1 MNWVRVIGGLAM
13 LIFWSDYG
21 RAATL
26 TWSANAEIDLAGYR
40 IYQCNR
46 TPCTP
51 SSGNQSLLVSL
62 GKVTSY
68 NIGTP
73 TATKYFYITA
83 FDTTNLES
91 GGSNVATFAPPGS
104 TPTVAPLNGL
114 TLTVVGIPS
123 TGRWGVEGSTNDMR
137 DVMSKVYLDGNAYLT
152 DSTPPYSFPLS
163 SGFTTTG
170 TFGAGT
176 HKVEFVFYLE
186 GTATEIGRANVTV
199 QEGTSSTS
207 SSTVTLTVVGNPATG
222 SWGVEGKTTDL
233 RDVMAKVYLDGNLY
247 TTESTA
253 PYSFPDDNGLTVT
266 PGKFGTGSHTVQ
278 FVFYLQNTT
287 TEIGRASVTVVEGA
301 PNPVSLSVIGS
312 PAASNWGVVG
322 NINDTRDVMATIY
335 LDGNLHHTESGAPYA
350 FPADN
355 TTSRFGSG
363 NHTVQFIFYLQGTT
377 TELGRSSVTVR
388 EGP

>member
-1 MNWVRVIGGLAM
+1 MSWLRVIGGLAM
-13 LIFWSDYG
+13 LVFWSDYG
-21 RAATL
+21 GAATL
-26 TWSANAEIDLAGYR
+26 TWNANAENDLAGYR

-83 FDTTNLES
+83 YDSTNLES
-91 GGSNVATFAPPGS
+91 ASSNLVAFSPSGS

-114 TLTVVGIPS
+114 TLTVIGIPS
-123 TGRWGVEGSTNDMR
+123 TGRWGVEAATNDMR
-137 DVMSKVYLDGNAYLT
+137 DVMSKVYLNGNAYLT

-186 GTATEIGRANVTV
+186 GTTSEIGRANVTV

-207 SSTVTLTVVGNPATG
+207 ASTVALTVVGNPATG
-222 SWGVEGKTTDL
+222 PWGVEGKTTDL

-253 PYSFPDDNGLTVT
+253 PYSFPDDSNGRVQ
-266 PGKFGTGSHTVQ
+266 PEKFGIGSHTVQ

-287 TEIGRASVTVVEGA
+287 TEIGR
-301 PNPVSLSVIGS
+301 
-312 PAASNWGVVG
+312 
-322 NINDTRDVMATIY
+322 
-335 LDGNLHHTESGAPYA
+335 
-350 FPADN
+350 
-355 TTSRFGSG
+355 
-363 NHTVQFIFYLQGTT
+363 
-377 TELGRSSVTVR
+377 SSVTVR